1 MLIAEKDRVAIRE
14 MFGEMVNPVRLVVF
28 TEGSLQLPGRQKCM
42 YCEQTVQLAQE
53 LGELSDKLSVEVY
66 NFDVDKEKVDEYGVV
81 RVPAIAVVGEKDYGV
96 RYYGIPAGYEFTA
109 LLEDIIDVSK
119 GTTDLSATRWSS
131 WRGWTSP
138 CTFRCSSRRRAR
150 TARRRCGS
158 RHKLAIHSDYVT
170 ADMVEAQ
177 EFPEMAQRYGVY
189 GVPRTGH

>member
-81 RVPAIAVVGEKDYGV
+81 RVPAIAVVGETDYGG
-96 RYYGIPAGYEFTA
+96 RYYGIPAGCECTGRRV
-109 LLEDIIDVSK
+109 DII
-119 GTTDLSATRWSS
+119 
-131 WRGWTSP
+131 
-138 CTFRCSSRRRAR
+138 
-150 TARRRCGS
+150 
-158 RHKLAIHSDYVT
+158 
-170 ADMVEAQ
+170 
-177 EFPEMAQRYGVY
+177 
-189 GVPRTGH
+189 